1 MVVLSSNLS
10 SSLFS
15 RVPSPPSSCS
25 NCSRCFHFLPYLRI
39 SRTRVTV
46 SSSSPSPFM
55 DSQGRRFIDFP
66 YVSEPHRQLMVELV
80 TTVENRLEHHLLPC
94 TLPPDVQYY
103 ENQTGTAH
111 GSLNIRSANKSS
123 PIDFILGS
131 WLHCKLPSGELN
143 ITSLSAYLN
152 PSTDA
157 PHFLFELIRNSPTC
171 LVVILDLTPRKDLV
185 LYPDYLKTFYEDT
198 QLDKQ
203 RELVHK
209 IPKTQSYFSSS
220 LYIRSVVSPTA
231 ILVRIEDKTGEHMEE
246 IVRDELGPVAKEV
259 LRVWLDQCACAKREV
274 GESERALLKKRDSLI
289 KIKTIEIDLGSNF
302 PRLFGEE
309 VAARVLGAMKEVFD
323 T

>member
-80 TTVENRLEHHLLPC
+80 TTVENHLEHHLLPC

-123 PIDFILGS
+123 PVSVFCPFFEFDVFHMMYAWKNNS
-131 WLHCKLPSGELN
+131 
-143 ITSLSAYLN
+143 TSIS
-152 PSTDA
+152 
-157 PHFLFELIRNSPTC
+157 LFFFCQTC
-171 LVVILDLTPRKDLV
+171 CVD
-185 LYPDYLKTFYEDT
+185 
-198 QLDKQ
+198 
-203 RELVHK
+203 
-209 IPKTQSYFSSS
+209 
-220 LYIRSVVSPTA
+220 
-231 ILVRIEDKTGEHMEE
+231 M
-246 IVRDELGPVAKEV
+246 
-259 LRVWLDQCACAKREV
+259 
-274 GESERALLKKRDSLI
+274 
-289 KIKTIEIDLGSNF
+289 
-302 PRLFGEE
+302 
-309 VAARVLGAMKEVFD
+309 
-323 T
+323 